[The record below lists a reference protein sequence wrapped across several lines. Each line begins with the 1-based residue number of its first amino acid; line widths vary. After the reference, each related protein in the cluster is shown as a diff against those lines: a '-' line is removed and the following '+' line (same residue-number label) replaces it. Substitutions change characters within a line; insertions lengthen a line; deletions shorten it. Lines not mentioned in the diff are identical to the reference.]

1 MGANQKAAANSHLT
15 QPSLEAGL
23 LRTSRAVRQSPEPEW
38 QIVDVGQLAVVQVWR
53 IRLGTSLPC
62 SRVRRLVP
70 YWVRGVRK
78 MSRTI
83 QAASDAMNAGI
94 QATNDMNAA
103 AAQQMQLDQNLAIM
117 PLQQN

>member
-1 MGANQKAAANSHLT
+1 M
-15 QPSLEAGL
+15 
-23 LRTSRAVRQSPEPEW
+23 
-38 QIVDVGQLAVVQVWR
+38 
-53 IRLGTSLPC
+53 
-62 SRVRRLVP
+62 
-70 YWVRGVRK
+70 RGVRE